1 MNIKIGDVFVD
12 DFTYS
17 CEVIIS
23 IIARVK
29 DINGNKIT
37 FQLALDQCGI
47 YDR

>member
-1 MNIKIGDVFVD
+1 MNVKIGDVFVD
-12 DFTYS
+12 NFTYS
-17 CEVIIS
+17 CQVITS

-37 FQLALDQCGI
+37 FQLYRPMWI